1 MSLCR
6 RPEIAAA
13 RDLSGLAVPL
23 NEQRRPHRPQVF
35 MRCAVFLG
43 AHGDL
48 HSKLN
53 RICGHLR
60 FWHWQGRQDS
70 NPRPAVLETFRS
82 MRCALYL
89 GTHALC
95 AKTAAVWTEDHLR
108 PRLFARRRDRRLREP
123 LTRAAGARTGEDYNI
138 SAQSA
143 SLTPELPVRTT
154 GPGTWQGR
162 PTAWE
167 AQGRFFGPIAHFVF
181 GCPGP
186 NDIRLMLTL
195 AIPLSICLLPAA
207 RSSEG
212 RALRPAA
219 WQCTSSCG
227 ARQAIQL
234 AAWK

>member
-1 MSLCR
+1 MKSAPGGSGAPEAFSL
-6 RPEIAAA
+6 I
-13 RDLSGLAVPL
+13 
-23 NEQRRPHRPQVF
+23 QT
-35 MRCAVFLG
+35 
-43 AHGDL
+43 
-48 HSKLN
+48 
-53 RICGHLR
+53 
-60 FWHWQGRQDS
+60 WQGRQDS

-82 MRCALYL
+82 MRCAPYL

-181 GCPGP
+181 SCAGP

-195 AIPLSICLLPAA
+195 ARPLSICLLPAA
-207 RSSEG
+207 RSSEAG
-212 RALRPAA
+212 L
-219 WQCTSSCG
+219 
-227 ARQAIQL
+227 L
-234 AAWK
+234 AQPSVV